1 LPPISALAALLGVP
15 RLNPAR
21 LMVALAVSIV
31 AGGLA
36 IAGVIEL
43 AEALRAA
50 LLTMLHPAWVSL
62 IIGLLILLIAAV
74 LGVVGHRLSRPLPP
88 PPMPERPRGDG
99 SEVLAEALRWA
110 RAHPQQATVM
120 AAVLGFVAGAV
131 PEARKALEDIL
142 KSPP

>member
-1 LPPISALAALLGVP
+1 LPPISLLAALLGLP
-15 RLNPAR
+15 RLSPAR

-50 LLTMLHPAWVSL
+50 LLTLLHPAWVSL
-62 IIGLLILLIAAV
+62 IIGLLILVIATV
-74 LGVVGHRLSRPLPP
+74 LGVVGHRLGRPLPP
-88 PPMPERPRGDG
+88 PPMPERPRGEGVDP
-99 SEVLAEALRWA
+99 LAQALAWV
-110 RAHPQQATVM
+110 RAHPQQATVI